1 MENALP
7 PSFRYLHIFDAV
19 ARLESIS
26 RASSEIRISQPAV
39 TLAIAKL
46 ERSVG
51 VPLFE
56 RRRTGT
62 YLSPYGRALHA
73 RVTRL
78 FGQMQ
83 SALVE
88 FGLETSSKSAG
99 AASVARQITRS
110 QMLCL
115 NAIAQKGSLAQ
126 AAQSMNISQVM
137 LHRVMRSF
145 EKALGSSLYR
155 HTAYGVL
162 VTRSAAELARRMM
175 VAAKEIE
182 YAIDEL
188 HTTQGVIGSRI
199 AVGVQILGS
208 SSLIGNIADKWVAS
222 YPKAHVNIISDGYGT
237 LLQNLRTGEI
247 DLMVGLLRRP
257 PPFPDVMEELLF
269 MDPYVIVARKGHPLA
284 GGGVPALK
292 QLAGFDWVLTSAR
305 RNAFNRLF
313 NDLESPPHVSVET
326 QSITIIRAILSNSDQ
341 LTLLTR
347 YEMQFEERLGALTKL
362 PTDALVTEAPAPI
375 GMTTRKDW
383 MPTAVQAAFVEM
395 LRTEARMP
403 G

>member
-1 MENALP
+1 MVA

-26 RASSEIRISQPAV
+26 RASSEIRVSQPAV
-39 TLAIAKL
+39 TLAIGKL

-62 YLSPYGRALHA
+62 YLTPYGQLLHT

-78 FGQMQ
+78 FLQME
-83 SALVE
+83 SALLE
-88 FGLETSSKSAG
+88 FGLDSGAG
-99 AASVARQITRS
+99 GQSAASVARQITRS

-126 AAQSMNISQVM
+126 AAQAMDISQVM
-137 LHRVMRSF
+137 LHRVMRSL
-145 EKALGSSLYR
+145 EGMVGDSLYR

-182 YAIDEL
+182 SAIDEL
-188 HTTQGVIGSRI
+188 QTTKGFVGSRI

-208 SSLIGNIADKWVAS
+208 SSLIGNVADKWIAT
-222 YPKAHVNIISDGYGT
+222 YPKAHINIISDGYDT
-237 LLQNLRTGEI
+237 LLQNLRTGGI
-247 DLMVGLLRRP
+247 DLIVGHLRRP
-257 PPFPDVMEELLF
+257 PAFPDVMEELLF

-284 GGGVPALK
+284 SGGPPTLE
-292 QLAGFDWVLTSAR
+292 QLAAFDWVLTGAR
-305 RNAFNRLF
+305 RDVFKRLF
-313 NDLESPPHVSVET
+313 MNRPALPHVSVET
-326 QSITIIRAILSNSDQ
+326 LSITVIRAILSNSDH
-341 LTLLTR
+341 LSLLTR
-347 YEMQFEERLGALTKL
+347 YEMLFEERLGALTSL
-362 PTDALVTEAPAPI
+362 ATHAFVPESAAPI
-375 GMTTRKDW
+375 GVTIRKDW
-383 MPTAVQAAFVEM
+383 LPTEVQAAFVEM
-395 LRTEARMP
+395 LRVEAR
-403 G
+403 GLQ